1 MQECFD
7 FVSAHIK
14 MLSGQA
20 LYCFDGDLKQST
32 DMTGIF
38 NRMPEEVRKWFKQRG
53 DMKDYRC
60 VIKVRPDTLRA
71 RMSPFELPLTLL
83 SEARSLRQ
91 VWSLEVESC
100 VWSHDWVSKWLA

>member
-1 MQECFD
+1 MPERLLQKCFD

-38 NRMPEEVRKWFKQRG
+38 NRMPEEVRKWFKSKQRS
-53 DMKDYRC
+53 DMTC
-60 VIKVRPDTLRA
+60 A
-71 RMSPFELPLTLL
+71 
-83 SEARSLRQ
+83 
-91 VWSLEVESC
+91 
-100 VWSHDWVSKWLA
+100 